1 MNSQIWVICE
11 VQNNKTN
18 RLSLDLIKKSLEIK
32 NEKYSEV
39 AAIYIGRDAAPFS
52 DEAIQAGADLV
63 YVLDDGRP
71 GLYRSEYVSS
81 RLAAGC
87 CRSMRPG
94 ILLIAAT
101 LYGRTIA
108 PQMAALLE
116 TGLTADCIGLRIDSE
131 GILVQ
136 TRPAFG
142 GNILAEIVGTGD
154 FPQMATVHALSAG
167 PEQNS
172 GRRGKITFIP
182 CEAVIDPMK
191 LLSHKA
197 LKSTIDFEQSDIIL
211 AGGLGAGKEGFRLL
225 NVIADYLGCPVAA
238 TRPAV
243 NAGLAPYSAQVGQ
256 TGTSVHPKVYIAC
269 GISGALQ
276 HLAGMSSSE
285 YIISVNT
292 DRFAP
297 IFNIAD
303 IGYVGDCI
311 AFLETLWNKLQYNN
325 R

>member
-1 MNSQIWVICE
+1 MNNQIWVMCE
-11 VQNNKTN
+11 IQNEKTN

-39 AAIYIGRDAAPFS
+39 AAIYIGRDTASLF

-63 YVLDDGRP
+63 YLLDDGQP

-87 CRSMRPG
+87 CRNMRPG

-101 LYGRTIA
+101 LYGKTIA

-131 GILVQ
+131 GVLVQ

-167 PEQNS
+167 SEQSSSKN
-172 GRRGKITFIP
+172 GKITFIP
-182 CEAVIDPMK
+182 CEAVVDPMR
-191 LLSHKA
+191 LLSHKY
-197 LKSTIDFEQSDIIL
+197 LKNMIDFEQSDIIL

-225 NVIADYLGCPVAA
+225 NAIANYLNCPVAA
-238 TRPAV
+238 TKLAV

-256 TGTSVHPKVYIAC
+256 TGASVRPKVYIAC

-303 IGYVGDCI
+303 MGYVGDCI
-311 AFLETLWNKLQYNN
+311 VFLKTLWNKLQCNN